1 MKEEIK
7 EKDNIVSTVDFLV
20 LKIERSKTEL
30 SQSKSVSKSKE
41 IAKHQDRLVDLL
53 CEESE
58 RIRQTKDID
67 DMEYL
72 MSQLEFLKRDVSV
85 NL

>member
-1 MKEEIK
+1 MKDK
-7 EKDNIVSTVDFLV
+7 NNIVSTVDFLV
-20 LKIERSKTEL
+20 LKIERSKTEI

-72 MSQLEFLKRDVSV
+72 MSQLEFIKRDVSV

>member
-1 MKEEIK
+1 MKDK
-7 EKDNIVSTVDFLV
+7 NNIVSTVDFLV

-72 MSQLEFLKRDVSV
+72 MSQLEFIKRDVSV

>member
-7 EKDNIVSTVDFLV
+7 DKDKSISAVDFLT
-20 LKIERSKTEL
+20 LKIERNRTEVG
-30 SQSKSVSKSKE
+30 QE
-41 IAKHQDRLVDLL
+41 INKGKRAELFKHQDRLVDLL